1 MMIRF
6 YSAAFVEHGQLHSIH
21 QDVNITAEEATDM
34 LDNQTVIYSDNYGFM
49 PVAFDLIEE

>member
-1 MMIRF
+1 MIRF